1 MMPGD
6 ERSPVIGLLVAIALG
21 LVIGLMRGGSFK
33 NLSQAELRGVPLV
46 FVGVLLQLGSSVAER
61 VEIHWLPLALVLAS
75 FACVFAFAALNFNL
89 PGMTLI
95 ALGALSNFVV
105 ISANGGM
112 PVSRDAIRRA
122 GLEDVFVGPGATT
135 VKGAHHALTD
145 DSRLRFLADVIPIRV
160 TANVVSVGDIV
171 IWAGLLL
178 LLAELMVGPKGKR
191 RKKAAPR
198 VSAGSERD

>member
-1 MMPGD
+1 M
-6 ERSPVIGLLVAIALG
+6 IGLIVAILLG
-21 LVIGLMRGGSFK
+21 LVIGLLRGGSFK
-33 NLSQAELRGVPLV
+33 KLSQAELRGVPLV
-46 FVGVLLQLGSSVAER
+46 FAGVLLQAGSTFAER
-61 VEIHWLPLALVLAS
+61 EELHWLPLALVLAS

-95 ALGALSNFVV
+95 ALGALCNFLV

-112 PVSRDAIRRA
+112 PVSRDAIARA
-122 GLEDVFVGPGATT
+122 GLDDPFSGPGATT

-145 DSRLRFLADVIPIRV
+145 DAKLRFLADVIPIRV

-178 LLAELMVGPKGKR
+178 LLSQLMIGPKGKR
-191 RKKAAPR
+191 RKKAPPK
-198 VSAGSERD
+198 VSARSERG

>member
-1 MMPGD
+1 M
-6 ERSPVIGLLVAIALG
+6 IGLIVALVLG
-21 LVIGLMRGGSFK
+21 LGIGLARGGSFK
-33 NLSQAELRGVPLV
+33 NLSNAELRGVPLV
-46 FVGVLLQLGSSVAER
+46 FAGVLLQLGSSVAER

-95 ALGALSNFVV
+95 AIGALCNFLV
-105 ISANGGM
+105 ISVNGGM

-122 GLEDVFVGPGATT
+122 GLDDVFAGPGVST
-135 VKGAHHALTD
+135 VKGAHHALTSGD
-145 DSRLRFLADVIPIRV
+145 RLRFLADVIPIRV

-191 RKKAAPR
+191 RKKAAPK
-198 VSAGSERD
+198 VSAGSERG